1 VTSNVNDPNVDVFL
15 VNSCTVKNPS
25 ESSFRSLVD
34 SCKQQQK
41 PVVVTGCVPQGDAK
55 KGEGSA
61 LGFPSVFL
69 TERHTKKQQ
78 LKRIGAT

>member
-1 VTSNVNDPNVDVFL
+1 MGSLFFLTIELMFLQAGYNVTNDVNDPNVDVFL

-34 SCKQQQK
+34 SCKQKQK

-55 KGEGSA
+55 KGE
-61 LGFPSVFL
+61 
-69 TERHTKKQQ
+69 
-78 LKRIGAT
+78 